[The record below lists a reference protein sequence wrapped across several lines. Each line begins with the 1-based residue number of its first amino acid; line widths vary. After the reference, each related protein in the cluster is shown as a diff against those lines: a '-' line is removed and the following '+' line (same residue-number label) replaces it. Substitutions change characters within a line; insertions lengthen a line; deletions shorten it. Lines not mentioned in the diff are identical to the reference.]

1 MANKELRRLAKA
13 SGVPMWRVAKRLG
26 ISEVTISRWL
36 REELSAEKREL
47 ILSIIEELSEQE

>member
-13 SGVPMWRVAKRLG
+13 SGVPMWRVAKQIG
-26 ISEVTISRWL
+26 ISEVTLSRWL
-36 REELSAEKREL
+36 REELPQEKREL